1 MRILLVTWTDR
12 LSDNLSLLNPELK
25 YCAIAVDEVEPAKKI
40 LENFGLPETLLKSL
54 YELKDCV
61 RDMYYDYVLCV
72 EDGEAQ
78 YFSNVLREY
87 AVPKN
92 KIVELNPTYDSFL
105 IERSFRYF
113 KEHATEFE
121 MFATGMSYIERGLDV
136 TQFKRKLFNFA
147 RTSQDLY
154 YNFLTAKFAV
164 LCRGGIL
171 SFDMR

>member
-40 LENFGLPETLLKSL
+40 LERVGLPQTLLKPL

-78 YFSNVLREY
+78 YFSNVLPNLQR
-87 AVPKN
+87 
-92 KIVELNPTYDSFL
+92 L
-105 IERSFRYF
+105 IPYCQP
-113 KEHATEFE
+113 
-121 MFATGMSYIERGLDV
+121 Y
-136 TQFKRKLFNFA
+136 Q
-147 RTSQDLY
+147 
-154 YNFLTAKFAV
+154 
-164 LCRGGIL
+164 
-171 SFDMR
+171 